1 MYRHMYV
8 YVVCM
13 SCMSCV
19 CVCIHT
25 VVRNMQHV
33 PQATRYTHTDGTW
46 DPHIHVVC
54 LIPSYFRIHVH
65 THDLLV
71 CMCTH

>member
-8 YVVCM
+8 YVCM
-13 SCMSCV
+13 SCVCV

-33 PQATRYTHTDGTW
+33 EGIHIPMVHGT
-46 DPHIHVVC
+46 HIHLFVVC
-54 LIPSYFRIHVH
+54 LIPSYFRIH

>member
-8 YVVCM
+8 YVCM

-19 CVCIHT
+19 CVC

-33 PQATRYTHTDGTW
+33 QGMCVL
-46 DPHIHVVC
+46 HIHTYRWC
-54 LIPSYFRIHVH
+54 MGPTYTF
-65 THDLLV
+65 LLYV
-71 CMCTH
+71 